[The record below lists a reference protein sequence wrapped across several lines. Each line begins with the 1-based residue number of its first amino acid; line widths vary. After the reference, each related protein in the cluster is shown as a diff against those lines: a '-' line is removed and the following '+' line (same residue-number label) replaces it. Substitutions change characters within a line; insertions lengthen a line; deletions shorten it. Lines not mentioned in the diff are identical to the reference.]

1 MKGFSKIIIA
11 FLLMIVALFFLTKQ
25 CGQPKQDQL
34 QEAESYQQDTSTLI
48 LPLNLDIASF
58 EQSFNSQMDEMGWF
72 YEEEG
77 LEVNRNLSIAY
88 RVKKDGRAQ
97 LYPQEGS
104 IQIEI
109 PLLIDIRPQLSSSLS
124 FGLGRDMRLQSKVN
138 LQSKVDVDIDETW
151 ELLADANTSFTI
163 VESPEL
169 NIAGIRI
176 NFGEQLE
183 NNLKLSAA
191 EINEQVEQQIKAA
204 IPTKEI
210 VQAIWNELK
219 TPYKIDG
226 EEFTAWAT
234 VEPLQVAASDLIA
247 HQPGVMQTVF
257 EIPAIISV
265 KTGEKPNFTGNQ
277 QLPKANRVNEVSASN
292 SLFLFPL
299 KVPFSTF
306 TSYVNQLDNLSFS
319 IQNREVQLSN
329 FDAKNQKGNL
339 VVTAKFTTGD
349 TEGNVELVG
358 QPVFNKEKQQIQVD
372 LQSIQSNSNNK
383 AIDNL
388 VNAIQKNK
396 SVRNS
401 IENKMVY
408 DLQDDLANLN
418 FTITQQLKATKF
430 NEYASLNGYLDHI
443 TIRNI
448 YVGDN
453 HLVLATEIEAQTVC
467 SVGAKQ

>member
-25 CGQPKQDQL
+25 CGQPKQEQL

-176 NFGEQLE
+176 NFGEQLK

-234 VEPLQVAASDLIA
+234 VEPLQIAASDLIA

-349 TEGNVELVG
+349 TEGNVE
-358 QPVFNKEKQQIQVD
+358 
-372 LQSIQSNSNNK
+372 
-383 AIDNL
+383 
-388 VNAIQKNK
+388 
-396 SVRNS
+396 
-401 IENKMVY
+401 
-408 DLQDDLANLN
+408 
-418 FTITQQLKATKF
+418 
-430 NEYASLNGYLDHI
+430 
-443 TIRNI
+443 
-448 YVGDN
+448 
-453 HLVLATEIEAQTVC
+453 
-467 SVGAKQ
+467 